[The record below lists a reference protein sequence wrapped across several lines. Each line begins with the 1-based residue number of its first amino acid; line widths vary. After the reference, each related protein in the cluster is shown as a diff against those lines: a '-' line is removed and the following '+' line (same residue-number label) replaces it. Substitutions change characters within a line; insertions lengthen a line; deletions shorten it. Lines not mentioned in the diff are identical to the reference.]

1 MLASVLRFLYFRF
14 TSIEKRNFAGHPS
27 HDGTAGAETDLSED
41 EMYMGLLLAQLLLV
55 TRANSQTI
63 SLASPISPAHLGNF
77 QPTTIGCGIHPTLAF
92 FNHSCHPNVVKV
104 QQGRRTVVLAA
115 RRIRAGEEVV
125 DNYGPLAFTCAGA
138 DRRSGQLGFTC
149 WCTPCTQ
156 GWPQVTQKEN

>member
-1 MLASVLRFLYFRF
+1 
-14 TSIEKRNFAGHPS
+14 
-27 HDGTAGAETDLSED
+27 
-41 EMYMGLLLAQLLLV
+41 MGLLLAQLLLV
-55 TRANSQTI
+55 TRANSQT
-63 SLASPISPAHLGNF
+63 
-77 QPTTIGCGIHPTLAF
+77 F

-125 DNYGPLAFTCAGA
+125 DNYGPLAYTCAGV

-156 GWPQVTQKEN
+156 GWPQVPQKEI